1 MRKAFTSP
9 RLRRL
14 TAVASGVAL
23 LAGTMVL
30 GVAAPA
36 SAGERAPDCVKAWQY
51 SSGHVYVWNTCARDK
66 RIKVVMAWGP
76 DQACVTL
83 RAGYDKLY
91 IDPLGRFDR
100 VELC

>member
-1 MRKAFTSP
+1 MRKPLRSR
-9 RLRRL
+9 RLRRF
-14 TAVASGVAL
+14 TAAASAAAL
-23 LAGTMVL
+23 LAGTIVF

-36 SAGERAPDCVKAWQY
+36 SAGELAPDCVKAWEY

-66 RIKVVMAWGP
+66 RIKVIMAWGP
-76 DQACVTL
+76 DQACTTL

-91 IDPLGRFDR
+91 IDPFGRFDR

>member
-1 MRKAFTSP
+1 MRKQS
-9 RLRRL
+9 RSRWLRRL
-14 TAVASGVAL
+14 MAGASAAAL
-23 LAGTMVL
+23 LAGTIVF

-36 SAGERAPDCVKAWQY
+36 SAGELAPDCVRASEY

-66 RIKVVMAWGP
+66 RIKVIMAWGP
-76 DQACVTL
+76 DQACTTL

-91 IDPLGRFDR
+91 LNPFGRFDR

>member
-1 MRKAFTSP
+1 MGATTRPAG
-9 RLRRL
+9 LRRL
-14 TAVASGVAL
+14 MSAAAAVAL
-23 LAGTMVL
+23 LAGTMAL

-36 SAGERAPDCVKAWQY
+36 SAGELAPSCVKAWQY
-51 SSGHVYVWNTCARDK
+51 SSGHVYVWNTCAKDK

-76 DQACVTL
+76 DMSCTTL

-91 IDPLGRFDR
+91 VDPFGRFDR